1 LLVTAGTLSK
11 ISFVFKAFL
20 LVVAPKHLPLPQFAI
35 LGGVFVWLKPFISTH
50 FTRALLSSVH
60 HSVSFI
66 AIAFVLVLFS
76 SWKCYPLENVL
87 VSDRLFK
94 FNEFISFQFVFEA
107 RRVSNKKNPK
117 KITDI
122 RRRKCKKSKSIKDK
136 VKGIGSLLIETEKG
150 Y

>member
-1 LLVTAGTLSK
+1 LLVTAGALFK
-11 ISFVFKAFL
+11 ISFVFKALL
-20 LVVAPKHLPLPQFAI
+20 LVVAPIHLPLPQIAI

-66 AIAFVLVLFS
+66 AIAFVLVFFS
-76 SWKCYPLENVL
+76 SWKRYPLENVL

-107 RRVSNKKNPK
+107 RRDSNEKTPK
-117 KITDI
+117 KT
-122 RRRKCKKSKSIKDK
+122 RYS
-136 VKGIGSLLIETEKG
+136 
-150 Y
+150 